1 MTERTKLA
9 FEDQRALA
17 HVLGTPAESKRI
29 AAELEEAV
37 GVTLHLRGSELTI
50 EGADGDARQLVA
62 RLFTQM
68 VRMAASGKA
77 IARADVLRAL
87 RVLETDPEV
96 ELSTVFDD
104 VIIAKTQSGR
114 GISPRSLAQKRY
126 VEQMRRKPLVFGVG
140 PAGTGKTFL
149 AVAMAVRRLLD
160 KQVRRIILTRP
171 AIEAGESLGFLPGS
185 FEEKVSPYMRPLYD
199 GLEEMLDYN
208 KVQRLAEQ
216 GIIEIAPL
224 AYMRG
229 RTLNDAFVIL
239 DEAQNATR
247 QQMKMLLTR
256 IGTGTSA
263 VVTGDPTQVDLPKG
277 GSSGLWHALSILK
290 GTPRVGICRFEQ
302 SDVMRHTLVADII
315 KAYDADA
322 KRQADKKAAR
332 DAKTDDDAPSKED

>member
-1 MTERTKLA
+1 
-9 FEDQRALA
+9 
-17 HVLGTPAESKRI
+17 
-29 AAELEEAV
+29 
-37 GVTLHLRGSELTI
+37 
-50 EGADGDARQLVA
+50 
-62 RLFTQM
+62 
-68 VRMAASGKA
+68 
-77 IARADVLRAL
+77 
-87 RVLETDPEV
+87 
-96 ELSTVFDD
+96 
-104 VIIAKTQSGR
+104 
-114 GISPRSLAQKRY
+114 
-126 VEQMRRKPLVFGVG
+126 MRRKPLVFGVG

-208 KVQRLAEQ
+208 KVQRLTEQ
-216 GIIEIAPL
+216 GVIEIAPL

-239 DEAQNATR
+239 DEAQNATK

-277 GSSGLWHALSILK
+277 GSSGLAHALSILK
-290 GTPRVGICRFEQ
+290 AVPRVGVCRFEQ
-302 SDVMRHTLVADII
+302 GDVMRHPLVADII
-315 KAYDADA
+315 KAYDADG
-322 KRQADKKAAR
+322 KRRSSSRSGDRPRSSPGKSYDRHKDELR
-332 DAKTDDDAPSKED
+332 DEEDDFDEEDVLDDRDDHDESEE

>member
-29 AAELEEAV
+29 SAQLANAC
-37 GVTLHLRGSELTI
+37 GVQLHLRGSELTL
-50 EGADGDARQLVA
+50 EGGDGDARQLVS
-62 RLFTQM
+62 RLFTEM
-68 VRMAASGKA
+68 VRLAADGRP

-87 RVLETDPEV
+87 RVLESDPDAD
-96 ELSTVFDD
+96 LASVFDD
-104 VIIAKTQSGR
+104 VIIAKTSSGR
-114 GISPRSLAQKRY
+114 GIAPRSLAQKRY
-126 VEQMRRKPLVFGVG
+126 VELMRRKPLVFGVG

-149 AVAMAVRRLLD
+149 AVAMGVRRLLD

-171 AIEAGESLGFLPGS
+171 AIEAGESLGFLPGT

-208 KVQRLAEQ
+208 KVQRLTEQ
-216 GIIEIAPL
+216 GMIEIAPL

-256 IGTGTSA
+256 IGTGTTV

-277 GSSGLWHALSILK
+277 GSSGLAHALQILK
-290 GTPRVGICRFEQ
+290 GVSRCGICQFEAA
-302 SDVMRHTLVADII
+302 DVMRHPLVADII
-315 KAYDADA
+315 KAYDNDA
-322 KRQADKKAAR
+322 KRQVDNR
-332 DAKTDDDAPSKED
+332 E